1 MQTVTLKISD
11 KIYEKLMWLLSKF
24 GKDEL
29 EIVSDNTAFLKTQKY
44 LQSELKEIK
53 NGDTVFHEI
62 DELDKRLE
70 TIIRKNETII

>member
-1 MQTVTLKISD
+1 M
-11 KIYEKLMWLLSKF
+11 
-24 GKDEL
+24 

-70 TIIRKNETII
+70 TIIRKNETIISKHMTKNIYIYDIE